1 MDNEK
6 EYLESSEG
14 EDEMSD
20 NDSIIDNNEKKN
32 IDDDIDE
39 IDDVNDSDI
48 DEDNDDNNGLLDDED
63 DDDLEKEDTNII
75 NNLNNTI
82 INRENFDDE
91 DDDEFDETYFQKL
104 NKDIHDNIIENYHP
118 ELKVH
123 NVHEIK
129 AACKITRDDNGNIV
143 DPLHKTLP
151 FITCYEKTRI
161 LGERAKQI
169 NEGAKP
175 FVEVDKSII
184 DGYLIA
190 LQEFKEKKIPFIIQ
204 RPLPSGN
211 SEYWRFCDLECLE

>member
-6 EYLESSEG
+6 EYLGSS
-14 EDEMSD
+14 DEETD
-20 NDSIIDNNEKKN
+20 DDSIIDNDNEKKN
-32 IDDDIDE
+32 IDDDDNISDNDEDLEMDEKQSDDENIDE
-39 IDDVNDSDI
+39 VDDEN
-48 DEDNDDNNGLLDDED
+48 LDDIRENLID
-63 DDDLEKEDTNII
+63 NLNTNII
-75 NNLNNTI
+75 N
-82 INRENFDDE
+82 RDNFDD
-91 DDDEFDETYFQKL
+91 DDDDDFDETYFQKL
-104 NKDIHDNIIENYHP
+104 NKDVHDNIIQNYHP
-118 ELKVH
+118 ELKIH

-129 AACKITRDDNGNIV
+129 AACKIIKDENGNII

-151 FITCYEKTRI
+151 FITRYEKTRI

-175 FVEVDKSII
+175 FVEIEKSMI

-190 LQEFKEKKIPFIIQ
+190 LKEFKEKKIPFIIQ

>member
-6 EYLESSEG
+6 EYLGGS
-14 EDEMSD
+14 DEETD
-20 NDSIIDNNEKKN
+20 DDSIIENDNEKKN
-32 IDDDIDE
+32 IDDDDNISDNDEDLEMDEKQSDDENIDE
-39 IDDVNDSDI
+39 VY
-48 DEDNDDNNGLLDDED
+48 DENLDDIRENLID
-63 DDDLEKEDTNII
+63 NLNTNII
-75 NNLNNTI
+75 N
-82 INRENFDDE
+82 RDNFDD
-91 DDDEFDETYFQKL
+91 DDDDDFDETYFQKL
-104 NKDIHDNIIENYHP
+104 NKDVHDNIIQNYHP
-118 ELKVH
+118 ELKIH

-129 AACKITRDDNGNIV
+129 AACKIIKDENGNII

-151 FITCYEKTRI
+151 FITRYEKTRI

-175 FVEVDKSII
+175 FVEIEKSMI

-190 LQEFKEKKIPFIIQ
+190 LKEFKEKKIPFIIQ

>member
-6 EYLESSEG
+6 EYLGGS
-14 EDEMSD
+14 DEETD
-20 NDSIIDNNEKKN
+20 DDSIIDNDNEKKN
-32 IDDDIDE
+32 IDDDDNISDNDEDLEMDEKQSDDENIDE
-39 IDDVNDSDI
+39 VDDEN
-48 DEDNDDNNGLLDDED
+48 LDDIRENLID
-63 DDDLEKEDTNII
+63 NLNTNII
-75 NNLNNTI
+75 N
-82 INRENFDDE
+82 RDNFDD
-91 DDDEFDETYFQKL
+91 DDDDDFDETYFQKL
-104 NKDIHDNIIENYHP
+104 NKDVHDNIIQNYHP
-118 ELKVH
+118 ELKIH

-129 AACKITRDDNGNIV
+129 AACKIIKDENGNII

-151 FITCYEKTRI
+151 FITRYEKTRI

-175 FVEVDKSII
+175 FVEIEKSMI

-190 LQEFKEKKIPFIIQ
+190 LKEFKEKKIPFIIQ

>member
-1 MDNEK
+1 MDKEK
-6 EYLESSEG
+6 EYLESS
-14 EDEMSD
+14 DEETD
-20 NDSIIDNNEKKN
+20 DDSIIDNNEKKN
-32 IDDDIDE
+32 IEDDDIISDNDEDLEVDEKQSDDENVDEIDDENLDDIDE
-39 IDDVNDSDI
+39 NFVENL
-48 DEDNDDNNGLLDDED
+48 N
-63 DDDLEKEDTNII
+63 KNII
-75 NNLNNTI
+75 N
-82 INRENFDDE
+82 RDNFEED

-104 NKDIHDNIIENYHP
+104 NKDVHDNIIQNYHP
-118 ELKVH
+118 ELKIH

-129 AACKITRDDNGNIV
+129 AACKIIKDENGNII

-151 FITCYEKTRI
+151 FITRYEKTRI

-175 FVEVDKSII
+175 FVEIEKSMI

-211 SEYWRFCDLECLE
+211 SEYWKFCDLECLE

>member
-6 EYLESSEG
+6 EYLGGS
-14 EDEMSD
+14 DEETD
-20 NDSIIDNNEKKN
+20 DDSIIDNDNEKKN
-32 IDDDIDE
+32 IDDDDNISDNDEDLEMDEKQSDDENIDE
-39 IDDVNDSDI
+39 V
-48 DEDNDDNNGLLDDED
+48 DDENLYD
-63 DDDLEKEDTNII
+63 IRENLIDNLNTNII
-75 NNLNNTI
+75 N
-82 INRENFDDE
+82 RDNFDD
-91 DDDEFDETYFQKL
+91 DDDDDFDETYFQKL
-104 NKDIHDNIIENYHP
+104 NKDVHDNIIQNYHP
-118 ELKVH
+118 ELKIH

-129 AACKITRDDNGNIV
+129 AACKIIKDENGNII

-151 FITCYEKTRI
+151 FITRYEKTRI

-175 FVEVDKSII
+175 FVEIEKSMI

-190 LQEFKEKKIPFIIQ
+190 LKEFKEKKIPFIIQ